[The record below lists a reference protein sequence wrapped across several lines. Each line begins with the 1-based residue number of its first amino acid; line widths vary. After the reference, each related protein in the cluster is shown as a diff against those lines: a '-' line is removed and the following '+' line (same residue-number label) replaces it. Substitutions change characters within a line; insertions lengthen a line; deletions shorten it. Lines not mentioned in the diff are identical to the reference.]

1 MKKTENVSL
10 IVCLSHKP
18 LNESRSLLLPKNIYI
33 YIYIYPY
40 MHTHLH
46 IHIDLFRFAIKGVI
60 TIFVVAVDV
69 FHG

>member
-1 MKKTENVSL
+1 MRAVRF
-10 IVCLSHKP
+10 CY
-18 LNESRSLLLPKNIYI
+18 PKI

>member
-1 MKKTENVSL
+1 MRAVRFCYPKK
-10 IVCLSHKP
+10 K
-18 LNESRSLLLPKNIYI
+18 I